1 VIATTKKAI
10 EKISSSSPPPVEDQT
25 APEVSIVIPLH
36 NEAITL
42 RELHGRVLK
51 TMEQQNRPWEL
62 VLVNDGS
69 TDETG
74 EILESLF
81 ETDPRLVL
89 VHLRRNYGQTPALM
103 AGFDH
108 ARGDVVVS
116 LDGDL
121 QHAPE
126 EIPNFLE
133 KIDQGYDLVS
143 GWRVSRSDALLTRK
157 LPSRIAN
164 WLMAY
169 VSGVQVHDFGTTF
182 KAYRREILED
192 IHLYGDLHR
201 FVPALSAM
209 NGARIAEIPIKDMGR
224 NNGRSHYGLS
234 RTFRVI
240 FDLLTVG
247 FLLRYLTRPLHLFGK
262 LFLACVVPSALI
274 GLFLLARKVFGGVHI
289 FQEHGPLMVLAAV
302 LLLAGMQFLAIG
314 LLGEV
319 QARTYFEAQNKKI
332 YSVRKIRRRSGI
344 PERA

>member
-1 VIATTKKAI
+1 
-10 EKISSSSPPPVEDQT
+10 
-25 APEVSIVIPLH
+25 
-36 NEAITL
+36 
-42 RELHGRVLK
+42 
-51 TMEQQNRPWEL
+51 
-62 VLVNDGS
+62 
-69 TDETG
+69 
-74 EILESLF
+74 
-81 ETDPRLVL
+81 
-89 VHLRRNYGQTPALM
+89 LRRNYGQTPALM

-108 ARGDVVVS
+108 ARGEVVVS

-126 EIPNFLE
+126 EIPSFLE
-133 KIDQGYDLVS
+133 KIEEGYDLVS
-143 GWRVSRSDALLTRK
+143 GWRVSRSDALFTRK

-164 WLMAY
+164 WLMAF

-182 KAYRREILED
+182 KAYRREILDD

-209 NGARIAEIPIKDMGR
+209 TGARIAEIPIKDMGR

-234 RTFRVI
+234 RTFRVL

-262 LFLACVVPSALI
+262 LFLACVCPSALI
-274 GLFLLARKVFGGVHI
+274 GLFLLSRKVFEGVHI

-319 QARTYFEAQNKKI
+319 QARTYFEAQSKKI
-332 YSVRKIRRRSGI
+332 YSVREVRRRSGV
-344 PERA
+344 PDL